1 MVGNKTKKLVVLLLG
16 LDLAILLRIIIYFSF
31 RYSSFKITT
40 DVISYFCGLT
50 STIFIIKILF
60 WVSISF
66 LSLTADWIVVGYIP
80 VLVYV
85 LNWTYFTFSQRLQL
99 LKKNYELYMDGIS
112 QKWLNNFNYNATDM
126 SVLEKTLQCCGLEGP
141 RSYMSY
147 LRTVPKHCF
156 NPELIT
162 LGCSYFI
169 ENTFYPM
176 QEAGIL
182 VFRLTLF
189 VELIILSFYTLKVY
203 KKIIGSIGKHKKQI
217 FSPHCS

>member
-1 MVGNKTKKLVVLLLG
+1 
-16 LDLAILLRIIIYFSF
+16 
-31 RYSSFKITT
+31 
-40 DVISYFCGLT
+40 
-50 STIFIIKILF
+50 
-60 WVSISF
+60 
-66 LSLTADWIVVGYIP
+66 
-80 VLVYV
+80 
-85 LNWTYFTFSQRLQL
+85 
-99 LKKNYELYMDGIS
+99 MDGTS

-126 SVLEKTLQCCGLEGP
+126 YVLEKTLQCCGLEGP

-162 LGCSYFI
+162 FGCSYLLV
-169 ENTFYPM
+169 NTFYPM
-176 QEAGIL
+176 QQAGIL

-189 VELIILSFYTLKVY
+189 VELIILSFYTFKVY